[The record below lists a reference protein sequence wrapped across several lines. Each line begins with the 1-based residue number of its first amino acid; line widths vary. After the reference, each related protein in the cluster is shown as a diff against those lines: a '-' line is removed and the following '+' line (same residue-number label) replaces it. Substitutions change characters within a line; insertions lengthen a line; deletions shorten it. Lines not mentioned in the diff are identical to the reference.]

1 MSQVSYHDEKTQSK
15 RVFSEIAAA
24 TLMRTGQLFC
34 YNADYATTALPA
46 TSPDAE
52 RAYRVEQPSATNLD
66 NFAGVLSENFDAV
79 PGQSHV
85 ELYVPVERGQKVMV
99 RIAAGVATT
108 INHTFLYMNVG
119 SSVAHRVG
127 AVRIGKAM
135 QTNAATWV
143 TGTAYVVGN
152 HVQFGGVR
160 YRCAVAHTAAAAFH
174 TDLTAGNWVASTV
187 ETLVLARVGDIERVY
202 PDDLLGGNLTP
213 AFWRHMPVGDL
224 RSGRIDGVYREWE
237 CGGDA
242 RDSFPLCHGW
252 ADDVALVIG
261 NTLAAGTD
269 VTIGMQGEDMTAP
282 FELDEVGGG
291 AAAQDHDGY
300 VQFFGNIITTQGGP
314 WAFEANYTVSTV
326 TDDDMPSFVGLCTAV
341 TPAVNGVQRAADQEP
356 VLALDYIGFIIRN
369 SDGNAVDAIYQ
380 AGGGA
385 VTPTASHITGVVVPV
400 AAQTFS
406 VGMFYDGKD
415 IHVWSSLTNT
425 VASMT
430 EVLAV
435 AGAMNAAG
443 VIDPILDTD
452 LSAAL
457 GAAAGDLL
465 GQDTS
470 FTVSMKGGAN
480 IAAGDALALNAF
492 RFCQIAE

>member
-1 MSQVSYHDEKTQSK
+1 MSQAAYHNEKTAKK
-15 RVFSEIAAA
+15 RVYFEGA
-24 TLMRTGQLFC
+24 TQLRTGHILF

-46 TSPDAE
+46 TSEDVQ
-52 RAYRVEQPSATNLD
+52 RAYRVEVASATNLD
-66 NFAGVLSENFDAV
+66 NFAGVVCETHDAV
-79 PGQSHV
+79 TGPAHIDIYTP
-85 ELYVPVERGQKVMV
+85 EERGQKVMV
-99 RIAAGVATT
+99 RVAAGVATT
-108 INHTFLYMNVG
+108 INSTFLYFNVG
-119 SSVAHRVG
+119 SFVAHRVG
-127 AVRIGKAM
+127 AVLFGKAM
-135 QTNAATWV
+135 QTNCATWV

-152 HVQFGGVR
+152 HVNFGGVR

-174 TDLTAGNWVASTV
+174 TDLTAGNWAASTA
-187 ETLVLARVGDIERVY
+187 ETTVLARVGDLERVR
-202 PDDLLGGNLTP
+202 PDDLCGNTLTP
-213 AFWRHMPVGDL
+213 AFWRQMPVGDL
-224 RSGRIDGVYREWE
+224 RTQRIDGTFREWE
-237 CGGDA
+237 CGGDTRA
-242 RDSFPLCHGW
+242 SFPLCHGW
-252 ADDVALVIG
+252 ADDVALEIG
-261 NTLAAGTD
+261 RTLAAGTD
-269 VTIGMQGEDMTAP
+269 VTIGFQGEDMTAA

-300 VQFFGNIITTQGGP
+300 VQFFGNIISTQGGP
-314 WAFEANYTVSTV
+314 WAFEANYVVSTV

-369 SDGNAVDAIYQ
+369 DDGNAVDAIYQ

-400 AAQTFS
+400 AAQPFS

-425 VASMT
+425 VGSMT

-465 GQDTS
+465 GQDLA
-470 FTVSMKGGAN
+470 FTVSMKGGAG
-480 IAAGDALALNAF
+480 IAAADALTLQSF